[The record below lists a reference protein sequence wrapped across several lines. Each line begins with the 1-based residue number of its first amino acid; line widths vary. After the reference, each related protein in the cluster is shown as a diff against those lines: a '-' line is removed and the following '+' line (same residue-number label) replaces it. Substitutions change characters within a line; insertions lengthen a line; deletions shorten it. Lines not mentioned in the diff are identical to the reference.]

1 MQFELWG
8 ATTVPFLT
16 LPERPVGFVL
26 LALNV
31 LLLALVTIRQRNDA
45 RRFASRT
52 WLLVIA
58 LVLAS
63 LLVSQLFPVTIS
75 SEGQL
80 PPLSRPENPEA
91 TLLPFAFAPFLFAG
105 VILNPLAAVIVGF
118 FGGLSVSLWETHQ
131 IYDPFHFAFAALLAA
146 WLMQQNYSGQLYR
159 LLRSPVATGI
169 LAGLL
174 IAPLVGIAAF
184 AYADPAASN
193 MAALDLALSTSG
205 AFLLP
210 LVIQGVVGGLIVT
223 LIIIGLPNL
232 RRQQSA
238 VPSPL
243 DRSLSTRLVTTFL
256 VVALLLSFALIIAG
270 FNLAMRLSTN
280 LAVEQMAHD
289 AQAVSS
295 KIPDFRAIRQNML
308 AQASRETAFLDGDE
322 QEVETILRQAYREGD
337 FFRSIA
343 FVDESLETVS
353 AVPSGDEYA
362 GKLTNAELD
371 MVRETLAT
379 SAPAIGPAVVIGDN
393 EFVIS
398 FVVPVMGESDNV
410 EAALLGRTP
419 EIAVQDLIVGL
430 QGTLGQGFGHIVDE
444 LDQIIAHP
452 EPALLMQRWS
462 LPDGGQRQVP
472 SAGGFPGSAFEDR
485 ESSTNARQLVYAQN
499 GPDHPWTVVITM
511 PYEVIL
517 GQALQISTQLAVIL
531 FAAMFLFGLGLLYLG
546 HSVTQPLAELAR
558 ASQRIASGSL
568 NTPVRAQGDDEIG
581 RLGRSF
587 GHMQISLKKRLDELS
602 LLLDVSQDVSRNID
616 ISRGMP
622 SILKGAL
629 RGTGAAGVRVV
640 VINPSGRHPL
650 TFGEGPGSESMA
662 SYDRQIRSLLSQHE
676 ELILS
681 TPAAVQ
687 SILTS
692 TSDNGQA
699 PKALIALPLA
709 TEERFQGIFWLSY
722 RGRHDFDQT
731 ELSFL
736 RTLASQASVLVENA
750 RLYATAEGGRRRLA
764 AVLSSTSDAVIVTD
778 QTERVLLVNPAME
791 RFFDMR
797 ADAVVGRP
805 VKSVVQS
812 KALVEALTSGNGRT
826 NNLEV
831 PNDNGRV
838 FYASASTIFN
848 NEGLAIGRVAV
859 LHDITYL
866 KEIDDLK
873 SEFVATVSHDL
884 RSPLT
889 FMLGYATMLSM
900 TEGLDI
906 RQREYVAKILG
917 GIEQMSELINDLL
930 DLGRLE
936 AGVDL
941 VRSHFRLRELMESI
955 VEEHQQ
961 PARANGLELTISVS
975 DRVPRAYGDSSLIRQ
990 AVANLVSNAIKYAPN
1005 SGRVI
1010 LGARVDGA
1018 DMVISVKDSGPGISK
1033 EDQLR
1038 LFEKFYRVHTQ
1049 DAANVK
1055 GTGLGLA
1062 LVKSIAFRHG
1072 GRTWCESRLGKGSTF
1087 YIALPLDDAA

>member
-8 ATTVPFLT
+8 AIAEPYLT
-16 LPERPVGFVL
+16 LPDRPVGYIL
-26 LALNV
+26 LALYLLILV
-31 LLLALVTIRQRNDA
+31 LVLIRQRNDA
-45 RRFASRT
+45 RRFSSRT
-52 WLLVIA
+52 WLLVIGLA
-58 LVLAS
+58 LAS
-63 LLVSQLFPVTIS
+63 LITSQLFPVTVS

-91 TLLPFAFAPFLFAG
+91 TLLPFAFVPFLLAG
-105 VILNPLAAVIVGF
+105 AILNPLAAIVVGF
-118 FGGLSVSLWETHQ
+118 FGGVGLSLWQTHE
-131 IYDPFHFAFAALLAA
+131 IYDPFHYAFAALLAT
-146 WLMQQNYSGQLYR
+146 WLMQQNYSGHLYR
-159 LLRSPVATGI
+159 LLRHPVVSGI
-169 LAGLL
+169 FAGLL
-174 IAPLVGIAAF
+174 IAPLVGIASF
-184 AYADPAASN
+184 AYSELSASN
-193 MAALDLALSTSG
+193 MAALDVALSTSG
-205 AFLLP
+205 AYMLP
-210 LVIQGVVGGLIVT
+210 LVIQGVIGGLIVA
-223 LIIIGLPNL
+223 LILIGLPNL
-232 RRQQSA
+232 RRQQSV

-243 DRSLSTRLVTTFL
+243 NRSLNMRLVATFL
-256 VVALLLSFALIIAG
+256 IFAVLLSFALIVVG
-270 FNLAMRLSTN
+270 FNLAMRLSSD
-280 LAVEQMAHD
+280 LAIEQMAHD
-289 AQAVSS
+289 AQSVSS
-295 KIPDFRAIRQNML
+295 EIPDFRSLPQNML
-308 AQASRETAFLDGDE
+308 VQASLEEELLDGDSE
-322 QEVETILRQAYREGD
+322 QVEAILRRTLRSGD
-337 FFRSIA
+337 FFRSVILADDSREVVA
-343 FVDESLETVS
+343 FYPPEEVSSES
-353 AVPSGDEYA
+353 
-362 GKLTNAELD
+362 LTNAELD
-371 MVRETLAT
+371 MALETLLT
-379 SAPAIGPAVVIGDN
+379 GAPGIGPALAVGNADYVIP
-393 EFVIS
+393 FI
-398 FVVPVMGESDNV
+398 VPVKDEQDEV
-410 EAALLGRTP
+410 KALLIGRTP
-419 EIAVQDLIVGL
+419 DDSVQDLIVGL
-430 QGTLGQGFGHIVDE
+430 QGTLGQGFGFIVDE

-452 EPALLMQRWS
+452 DPATWLRRWT
-462 LPDGGQRQVP
+462 LPESGQGQLSSADGL
-472 SAGGFPGSAFEDR
+472 PGSAFEDR
-485 ESSTNARQLVYAQN
+485 EGSTNARQLVYAQS

-517 GQALQISTQLAVIL
+517 GQALQISAQLAIVL
-531 FAAMFLFGLGLLYLG
+531 FAAMLLFGLYLLSLG
-546 HSVTQPLAELAR
+546 RSVTQPLADLAR

-568 NTPVRAQGDDEIG
+568 NTPVKAQGDDEIG

-602 LLLDVSQDVSRNID
+602 LLLDVSQDVSKNID

-650 TFGEGPGSESMA
+650 TFGEGPGSESMS

-681 TPAAVQ
+681 TPVAV
-687 SILTS
+687 SSVLAGS
-692 TSDNGQA
+692 GDNGQF

-709 TEERFQGIFWLSY
+709 IEERFQGIFWLTY
-722 RGRHDFDQT
+722 RGQHHFDQT

-797 ADAVVGRP
+797 ADKVVGRP
-805 VKSVVQS
+805 VKSVVPS
-812 KALVEALTSGNGRT
+812 DVLVKALTSSKERT
-826 NNLEV
+826 HNLEV
-831 PNDNGRV
+831 PNGSGRV

-848 NEGLAIGRVAV
+848 NEGLAMGRVAV

-900 TEGLDI
+900 TEGLDV
-906 RQREYVAKILG
+906 RQREYVGKILG

-941 VRSHFRLRELMESI
+941 VRSHFRIRELLESI

-961 PARANGLELTISVS
+961 PARANGVELTISVS
-975 DRVPRAYGDSSLIRQ
+975 SRLPLAYGDSSLIRQ

-1005 SGRVI
+1005 SGRVV
-1010 LGARVDGA
+1010 LGAIVNGPNL
-1018 DMVISVKDSGPGISK
+1018 VVSVKDSGPGISK

-1038 LFEKFYRVHTQ
+1038 LFEKFYRVHHQ

-1087 YIALPLDDAA
+1087 YLSLPLDDQP

>member
-8 ATTVPFLT
+8 ATTVPHLT
-16 LPERPVGFVL
+16 LPDRPVGYIL
-26 LALNV
+26 LTLYLLILALT
-31 LLLALVTIRQRNDA
+31 LVRQRNDV
-45 RRFASRT
+45 RHQTSRT
-52 WLLVIA
+52 WLLVIGLA
-58 LVLAS
+58 LAS
-63 LLVSQLFPVTIS
+63 MVASQLFPVTVS

-91 TLLPFAFAPFLFAG
+91 TLLPFAFVPFLLAG
-105 VILNPLAAVIVGF
+105 AILNPMSAIIVGF
-118 FGGLSVSLWETHQ
+118 FGGLSLSLWQTHQ
-131 IYDPFHFAFAALLAA
+131 IYDPFHYAFAALLAA

-159 LLRSPVATGI
+159 LLRHPVVSGI
-169 LAGLL
+169 FAGLL
-174 IAPLVGIAAF
+174 IAPLVGFATF
-184 AYADPAASN
+184 AYADASASN

-205 AFLLP
+205 AYILP
-210 LVIQGVVGGLIVT
+210 LVIQGVIGGLIVA
-223 LIIIGLPNL
+223 LILIGLPHL
-232 RRQQSA
+232 RRQQSV
-238 VPSPL
+238 VPPPL
-243 DRSLSTRLVTTFL
+243 NRSLNTRLVATFL
-256 VVALLLSFALIIAG
+256 MFAVLLSFALIIVG
-270 FNLAMRLSTN
+270 FNLAMRLSSN

-289 AQAVSS
+289 AQTVSS
-295 KIPDFRAIRQNML
+295 EVPDFRALRQNML
-308 AQASRETAFLDGDE
+308 VQASQEAELMDGDGE
-322 QEVETILRQAYREGD
+322 QVEAILRRTFRTGD
-337 FFRSIA
+337 FFRSVML
-343 FVDESLETVS
+343 VDESRQIVAS
-353 AVPSGDEYA
+353 YPPDENSIER
-362 GKLTNAELD
+362 LTNAELD
-371 MVRETLAT
+371 MVQETLST
-379 SAPAIGPAVVIGDN
+379 GAPTIGPALAIEDGRYVIP
-393 EFVIS
+393 
-398 FVVPVMGESDNV
+398 FVVPVADEQDEVKG
-410 EAALLGRTP
+410 ALIGRTP
-419 EIAVQDLIVGL
+419 EISVQDLIVGL
-430 QGTLGQGFGHIVDE
+430 QGTLGQGFGFIVDE

-452 EPALLMQRWS
+452 DPVTWLRGWS
-462 LPDGGQRQVP
+462 SPDGGQPQIS
-472 SAGGFPGSAFEDR
+472 SADGLPGSAFEDR
-485 ESSTNARQLVYAQN
+485 EGSTNARQLVYAQT

-517 GQALQISTQLAVIL
+517 GQALQISAQLAVVL
-531 FAAMFLFGLGLLYLG
+531 FAALFLFGLYLLSLG
-546 HSVTQPLAELAR
+546 HSVTQPLTELAR

-568 NTPVRAQGDDEIG
+568 NTPVRTQGDDEIG

-650 TFGEGPGSESMA
+650 TFGEGPGSESM
-662 SYDRQIRSLLSQHE
+662 SNYDRQIRTLLSQHE

-681 TPAAVQ
+681 TPAAV
-687 SILTS
+687 SNILTL
-692 TSDNGQA
+692 TSDNGQI
-699 PKALIALPLA
+699 PKALVALPLA
-709 TEERFQGIFWLSY
+709 IEERFQGIFWLTY
-722 RGRHDFDQT
+722 RGQHHFDQT

-791 RFFDMR
+791 RFFDMK
-797 ADAVVGRP
+797 ADEVVGRP

-812 KALVEALTSGNGRT
+812 DALVEALTSGKERT
-826 NNLEV
+826 HNLEV
-831 PNDNGRV
+831 PNGNGRV

-848 NEGLAIGRVAV
+848 NEGMAMGRVAV

-900 TEGLDI
+900 TEGLDV
-906 RQREYVAKILG
+906 RQREYIGKILG

-975 DRVPRAYGDSSLIRQ
+975 SRLPLAYGDSSLIRQ

-1010 LGARVDGA
+1010 LGAKVDGD
-1018 DMVISVKDSGPGISK
+1018 DMVISVRDFGPGISK

-1038 LFEKFYRVHTQ
+1038 LFEKFYRVHSK

-1087 YIALPLDDAA
+1087 YVALPLDGQP